1 MCIRDRDAIAYI
13 KKYASAYPNHF
24 DDIKKAMG
32 CLLISPKLEKFPQ
45 YRDYFD
51 DNRWNYLIELFK
63 KDLYNIFSILSQSM
77 LTISL
82 QAGLSSLK
90 TIYCYNE
97 HNRKV
102 DRCPVCHPNF
112 QKLSQPLPYT
122 HKTHSSL
129 ICRVTGEVM
138 DEHNPPIALP
148 NQHVYSQKAINDIAD
163 SNDGMIVC
171 PETKKEYKL
180 EQVQKIYLSQ
190 EPSSPQQL
198 SSTCKFRV
206 HQGQL
211 IILYFL

>member
-1 MCIRDRDAIAYI
+1 MCIRDR
-13 KKYASAYPNHF
+13 
-24 DDIKKAMG
+24 
-32 CLLISPKLEKFPQ
+32 
-45 YRDYFD
+45 
-51 DNRWNYLIELFK
+51 
-63 KDLYNIFSILSQSM
+63 SM

-148 NQHVYSQKAINDIAD
+148 NQHVYSQKVALSILMILNDLRTRLSTTLLIATT
-163 SNDGMIVC
+163 
-171 PETKKEYKL
+171 E
-180 EQVQKIYLSQ
+180 
-190 EPSSPQQL
+190 
-198 SSTCKFRV
+198 
-206 HQGQL
+206 
-211 IILYFL
+211 